1 MRFNVTGFQLDPMP
15 RIFWAHLILWE
26 ISFGKAVIWLDGC
39 KKLFVFPQYQ
49 YLEASD
55 QVGTPLRWSARTH
68 SVFYGTIC
76 QDWCSRLDVTW
87 TLPLLAKLNCI
98 YIDKIL
104 YGKNWTGSIF
114 WAYLILREIAF
125 GKAVIWL
132 DGCKKLFLFF
142 FNTNTSRHRIKLEP
156 RYVEAQG
163 PILSFK
169 VPFVKIGVAVWTL
182 PGYNHFWQS

>member
-87 TLPLLAKLNCI
+87 LQSLFAKLNYSSANSGYRHLLKTWNFQKFDI
-98 YIDKIL
+98 GINVTK
-104 YGKNWTGSIF
+104 
-114 WAYLILREIAF
+114 LR
-125 GKAVIWL
+125 KWL
-132 DGCKKLFLFF
+132 FKTNIKLFKKKNLLI
-142 FNTNTSRHRIKLEP
+142 RIDLVVLHRLG
-156 RYVEAQG
+156 RRW
-163 PILSFK
+163 
-169 VPFVKIGVAVWTL
+169 PFV
-182 PGYNHFWQS
+182 PGGL